1 MWYANITPDMEF
13 PELVHD
19 LIMHAIAEVS
29 ARVKEINLV
38 DLLTRDIV
46 DLIGDHIDL
55 FRRNQAAIGV
65 DVMLT
70 LSSEE
75 RDGRLKFCLL
85 NSKELHLA
93 LMSPKSSSAANERII
108 SYGIKKMRSSM
119 SCHSIYSSRNCN
131 LFDIATCHEFGKPC
145 LESSPDHDKE
155 FSSETDHRV
164 DEVKDFNKYK
174 DSLKRFSSASLV
186 GIQTHEGGSPRSEFH
201 TAESEKHGEGFL
213 GKSSFDMVFRREA
226 HVVPKLQC
234 RVCNFD

>member
-1 MWYANITPDMEF
+1 MEQHHKCWR
-13 PELVHD
+13 LQ
-19 LIMHAIAEVS
+19 L
-29 ARVKEINLV
+29 R
-38 DLLTRDIV
+38 
-46 DLIGDHIDL
+46 
-55 FRRNQAAIGV
+55 
-65 DVMLT
+65 
-70 LSSEE
+70 EE
-75 RDGRLKFCLL
+75 LKFLC
-85 NSKELHLA
+85 
-93 LMSPKSSSAANERII
+93 PRILRKC
-108 SYGIKKMRSSM
+108 GHK
-119 SCHSIYSSRNCN
+119 
-131 LFDIATCHEFGKPC
+131 

-234 RVCNFD
+234 RVCNFDWYCCNCYLYYCKM